1 MYFMQ
6 NNDGDFVLSIL
17 LGAVFIISFIWLA
30 SGIRQYRSI
39 SPWSKG
45 YDEYK
50 KENKEMDRKLSDWIS
65 KVVLSLKLEKKSLFP
80 INFIYIIF
88 VQYYLLRTTS
98 TIFFCLSASSV
109 SLFCAST

>member
-6 NNDGDFVLSIL
+6 NNDGNFVLSII

-50 KENKEMDRKLSDWIS
+50 KENKEMNRKLSDS
-65 KVVLSLKLEKKSLFP
+65 G
-80 INFIYIIF
+80 
-88 VQYYLLRTTS
+88 
-98 TIFFCLSASSV
+98 SV
-109 SLFCAST
+109 K

>member
-1 MYFMQ
+1 MEINKVNHCYIGPYYISLGSCIFMQ
-6 NNDGDFVLSIL
+6 NNDGNFGLSIL

-50 KENKEMDRKLSDWIS
+50 KENKETDRKLSDS
-65 KVVLSLKLEKKSLFP
+65 G
-80 INFIYIIF
+80 
-88 VQYYLLRTTS
+88 
-98 TIFFCLSASSV
+98 SV
-109 SLFCAST
+109 K